1 MIGKIRTIKG
11 RKFGRLIVIDL
22 AYIKNH
28 KTFWLCKC
36 DCGNTKIIR
45 KDHLLSGET
54 QSCGYLE
61 KEKLTELTITVTII
75 LGIVDG

>member
-28 KTFWLCKC
+28 KT
-36 DCGNTKIIR
+36 
-45 KDHLLSGET
+45 
-54 QSCGYLE
+54 
-61 KEKLTELTITVTII
+61 LTSKSKN
-75 LGIVDG
+75 